1 MIVEKRRPGTRYT
14 PPLEHPNRADL
25 SCMKRAATDS
35 LLDFP
40 TSFSRSDGI
49 DLLRGLL
56 ALWVMF
62 AHLVPWAGMTSGID
76 PALQFFMTGLGR
88 VFQPMAETHPAVL
101 GFIVL
106 SGYCI
111 HRNGF
116 RRSEGHLQAYAIRRF
131 FRIIP
136 VYLLASLAGVAA
148 FLAASALDPRAAA
161 ALSGTTE
168 ITTRCLA
175 VKLTGISV
183 LLPRFHECSF
193 EGNAP
198 LTTVMV
204 EIWLYALYAIAVFV
218 LLRHGK
224 ERVFW
229 SWLIPL
235 WALGTVYAYRHPDL
249 LSWWHNGSLLGFAVY
264 WWLGAKFVSPDF
276 CTSIKR
282 WRWLIA
288 LGWLALTACLLFKV
302 PDWALLVEVRKLFF
316 AALIGSL
323 IAEIDAMRLQF
334 TRPATGIGRAGYSLY
349 AFHAP
354 LLIYLLLSGLH
365 WSLVAA
371 LTISTSLVAYAAFE
385 APLTRLGKRLS
396 APPQA
401 TA

>member
-1 MIVEKRRPGTRYT
+1 M
-14 PPLEHPNRADL
+14 NRT
-25 SCMKRAATDS
+25 ATDS

-62 AHLVPWAGMTSGID
+62 AHLVPWSGMTSGID
-76 PALQFFMTGLGR
+76 PALQFFMAGLGR

-116 RRSEGHLQAYAIRRF
+116 RRSEGLLRHYAIRRF

-148 FLAASALDPRAAA
+148 FLAASAIDPRAAA
-161 ALSGTTE
+161 ALSGTSE
-168 ITTRCLA
+168 ITTRCLI

-204 EIWLYALYAIAVFV
+204 EIWLYALYATAVFV
-218 LLRHGK
+218 LLRYGK

-235 WALGTVYAYRHPDL
+235 WALGAVYAYRHPHL
-249 LSWWHNGSLLGFAVY
+249 LSWWHNGSLLGFSVY
-264 WWLGAKFVSPDF
+264 WWLGAKFVGPDF

-288 LGWLALTACLLFKV
+288 LGWLALTACLLLKV
-302 PDWALLVEVRKLFF
+302 PEWALLVEIRKLFF
-316 AALIGSL
+316 ALLIGSM

-334 TRPATGIGRAGYSLY
+334 TRFATGIGRAGYSLY

-371 LTISTSLVAYAAFE
+371 LTIGTSLIAYAAFE

-396 APPQA
+396 VPHQA
-401 TA
+401 TV

>member
-1 MIVEKRRPGTRYT
+1 
-14 PPLEHPNRADL
+14 
-25 SCMKRAATDS
+25 MKGSTTDA

-40 TSFSRSDGI
+40 ASFSRSDGI

-62 AHLVPWAGMTSGID
+62 AHLVPWSGMTSGSD
-76 PALQFFMTGLGR
+76 PALQFFMAGLGR

-116 RRSEGHLQAYAIRRF
+116 RCNEGRLQSYAIRRF
-131 FRIIP
+131 FRIVP

-148 FLAASALDPRAAA
+148 FLAASALDPQTAA
-161 ALSGTTE
+161 ALSGTRE
-168 ITTRCLA
+168 ISTRCLA
-175 VKLTGISV
+175 AKLTGISV

-204 EIWLYALYAIAVFV
+204 EIWLYALYAIVVFA
-218 LLRHGK
+218 LLRPGK
-224 ERVFW
+224 ERAFW
-229 SWLIPL
+229 SWLLPL
-235 WALGTVYAYRHPDL
+235 WALGVFYAYHHPHL

-276 CTSIKR
+276 CALIKK
-282 WRWLIA
+282 WRWLVA
-288 LGWLALTACLLFKV
+288 FAWLMLTACLFFKK
-302 PDWALLVEVRKLFF
+302 PDWPLLVEVRKCAF
-316 AALIGSL
+316 AMLIGSFV
-323 IAEIDAMRLQF
+323 AEIDAMRLQF
-334 TRPATGIGRAGYSLY
+334 TRLATGIGRAGYSLY

-354 LLIYLLLSGLH
+354 LLFYLLISGLH
-365 WSLVAA
+365 WGLVAT
-371 LTISTSLVAYAAFE
+371 LTIGASLVAYAAFE

-396 APPQA
+396 AAPRA